1 MIPLTKSLNAKLLLI
16 VVLTVTLSGLIAA
29 LRQEWV
35 ERQRLEATYDAQL
48 KQTAKGYQRQ
58 LADELEQRQHL
69 LEAAHDVLMQRLVA
83 EHEVPL
89 PESTLVQGEDQAW
102 RSFDGISAVFVHRDS
117 PPDATTRDYIARS
130 RQVWEEIVP
139 LLGTNFNSVYFVT
152 KSRMSRVWPG
162 NVVIEHRAD
171 HDITREN
178 LFQLATPQHNPLRQ
192 PRWVPFYFSD
202 YADVWMLTLVI
213 PVYVNDEFV
222 GVMGGTINGVNLLTQ
237 VIVPSAEKRDIHTI
251 IFDDKGR
258 LILRSDQQQQGQED
272 QALSHYLAQAAEGE
286 LALANISVREVAGE
300 PQHIGYFKL
309 DNMNWMMALHYPQ
322 ALIRTKLATTLS
334 DIYINILIL
343 ITFLFLILYFSI
355 RYFVVQRVRALA
367 LATASISQHDW
378 AVRVP
383 QTGRDEISFLGR
395 CINEMLLKI
404 NDLIDGLNSNIQQ
417 LERANLEARQLL
429 VAIESSTSMVV
440 ILNKAWELEYANAQF
455 WRASGYS
462 PADNLVGKRALLLEG
477 NAANTFQ
484 LKDIVAQLYGSVE
497 EGLPSN
503 LASNTHS
510 TNDWRAEYQA
520 TRSDGSHFWVMQTI
534 SAIFSDTGELEYF
547 IAVGHDSTD
556 RKANQ
561 EQMEHLAY
569 YDQLTGLHN
578 RVLFKDQLRKALN
591 SCQRNNTQFSLM
603 YLDLDHFKRINDTLG
618 HEAGDVLLVEVA
630 RRLRACLRE
639 ADIVARLGGDEFAVL
654 LQQVTNPQY
663 AYSVANKII
672 AALNQPLVLHGKEV
686 VIGVSIGIT
695 MAPNDSKDID
705 SLMKNADLAMYRAK
719 EKGRNKFQFYTAD
732 MNVQAEHRLALEN
745 DLRRALKNQEFEL
758 YYQPVVDLHTGQI
771 VSAEALLRWNHPQR
785 GMIQPED
792 FIPVAEDSGLIVPM
806 GKWVIYNACQQAKN
820 IHKALRRPI
829 TIAVNIS
836 ARQLHDNNFVDS
848 INTALKETRIAP
860 EWLAVELTETAVMTN
875 GDRAIERLQ
884 QIRDMGISIAIDDFG
899 TGYSSLSHLKRLPV
913 DTLKI
918 DRSFVEGLP
927 ADEEDRAI
935 VTLIVSMA
943 NSLDYKVVVEGVENA
958 TQLTFL
964 TLCGCDYAQ
973 GYYFGEPMPADKFL
987 QRLFEEGA
995 MHHAST
1001 YVADISRETPLD

>member
-1 MIPLTKSLNAKLLLI
+1 LIPLTKSLNAKLLLI
-16 VVLTVTLSGLIAA
+16 VVLTVTLSGLLAA

-35 ERQRLEATYDAQL
+35 ERQRLEASYDTQL
-48 KQTAKGYQRQ
+48 KQTVKGYQRQ
-58 LADELEQRQHL
+58 LAYQLAQRQHL
-69 LEAAHDVLMQRLVA
+69 LEAAHGILTQRLGDEDA
-83 EHEVPL
+83 APL
-89 PESTLVQGEDQAW
+89 PESTLVQGEDLAW
-102 RSFDGISAVFVHRDS
+102 RSLDGISAVFVHRDS
-117 PPDATTRDYIARS
+117 PPDAITLTHIART
-130 RQVWEEIVP
+130 RQVWEEIIP
-139 LLGTNFNSVYFVT
+139 LLSTNFSSVYFVSS
-152 KSRMSRVWPG
+152 SRMSRIWPG
-162 NVVIEHRAD
+162 GVVINHRAD
-171 HDITREN
+171 HDITQEN
-178 LFQLATPQHNPLRQ
+178 LYLFANPQNNPLRQ

-202 YADVWMLTLVI
+202 YADIWKLTLVI
-213 PVYVNDEFV
+213 PVYRQDEFI
-222 GVMGGTINGVNLLTQ
+222 GVMGGTISGGELLTQ

-251 IFDDKGR
+251 VFNDKGQ
-258 LILRSDQQQQGQED
+258 LIARSDRHQVGRED
-272 QALSHYLAQAAEGE
+272 PALARYLEQAANGE
-286 LALANISVREVAGE
+286 LAAGHISRRQVGGE
-300 PQHIGYFKL
+300 AQHIGYFTL

-343 ITFLFLILYFSI
+343 ITFLSLILYLSI

-383 QTGRDEISFLGR
+383 QTGQDEISFLGR

-404 NDLIDGLNSNIQQ
+404 NDLIHGLNSNIQQ

-455 WRASGYS
+455 WCISGYS
-462 PADNLVGKRALLLEG
+462 QADNLVGKHALLLEG

-484 LKDIVAQLYGSVE
+484 LKDIVAQLYKGAA
-497 EGLPSN
+497 GQHPGFAN
-503 LASNTHS
+503 NAHS

-520 TRSDGSHFWVMQTI
+520 TRRDGSHFWITQTI
-534 SAIFSDTGELEYF
+534 SAIFSETGELEYF

-561 EQMEHLAY
+561 ERMEHLAY

-630 RRLRACLRE
+630 RRLRTCLRE
-639 ADIVARLGGDEFAVL
+639 EDIVARLGGDEFAVL

-695 MAPNDSKDID
+695 MAPNDSEDID

-732 MNVQAEHRLALEN
+732 MNVQVEYRLALEN

-758 YYQPVVDLHTGQI
+758 YYQPVVELHTGRI

-785 GMIQPED
+785 GIIHPEA
-792 FIPVAEDSGLIVPM
+792 FIPVAEESGLIVPM

-836 ARQLHDNNFVDS
+836 ARQLLDKNFVDS
-848 INTALKETRIAP
+848 FRTALQETRIAP

-884 QIRDMGISIAIDDFG
+884 QVRDMGISIAIDDFG

-943 NSLDYKVVVEGVENA
+943 NSLDYKIVVEGVETA
-958 TQLTFL
+958 AQLTFL
-964 TLCGCDYAQ
+964 TLCGCEYAQ
-973 GYYFGEPMPADKFL
+973 GYYFGEPMSADNFL
-987 QRLFEEGA
+987 QRLFAEGKVDSVSNPA
-995 MHHAST
+995 T
-1001 YVADISRETPLD
+1001 FISRDTPLD

>member
-16 VVLTVTLSGLIAA
+16 VVLTVTLSGLLAA

-35 ERQRLEATYDAQL
+35 ERQRLEANYDTQL

-58 LADELEQRQHL
+58 LADELAQRQHL
-69 LEAAHDVLMQRLVA
+69 LEAAHGILLQRLA
-83 EHEVPL
+83 DDNAAPL
-89 PESTLVQGEDQAW
+89 PESTLVQGDDLAW
-102 RSFDGISAVFVHRDS
+102 RSLDGISAVFIHRDS
-117 PPDATTRDYIARS
+117 PPDATTHNYIART
-130 RQVWEEIVP
+130 RQVWEEIIP
-139 LLGTNFNSVYFVT
+139 LLSTNFNSVYFVSS
-152 KSRMSRVWPG
+152 SRMSRIWPG
-162 NVVIEHRAD
+162 DVVINHRAD
-171 HDITREN
+171 HDITQEN
-178 LFQLATPQHNPLRQ
+178 LYIFASPQNNPLRQ

-202 YADVWMLTLVI
+202 YIDVWMLTLVI
-213 PVYVNDEFV
+213 PVYLNDEFI
-222 GVMGGTINGVNLLTQ
+222 GVMGGTINGGELLEQ
-237 VIVPSAEKRDIHTI
+237 VIVPSVEKRDINTI
-251 IFDDKGR
+251 VFNDKGQ
-258 LILRSDQQQQGQED
+258 LIERSDQHQVGLED
-272 QALSHYLAQAAEGE
+272 PALTRYLEQAANGE
-286 LALANISVREVAGE
+286 IASGSISLRQVGGE
-300 PQHIGYFKL
+300 SQHIGYFTL

-343 ITFLFLILYFSI
+343 ITFLSLILYLSI

-383 QTGRDEISFLGR
+383 QTGQDEISFLGR

-455 WRASGYS
+455 WHVSGYS
-462 PADNLVGKRALLLEG
+462 QADNLVGKNALLLEG

-484 LKDIVAQLYGSVE
+484 LKDIVAQLYGETAGQHS
-497 EGLPSN
+497 GLAGN
-503 LASNTHS
+503 AHS

-520 TRSDGSHFWVMQTI
+520 TRRDGSHFWITQTI
-534 SAIFSDTGELEYF
+534 SAIFSETGELEYF

-561 EQMEHLAY
+561 ERMEHLAY

-630 RRLRACLRE
+630 RRLRTCLRE
-639 ADIVARLGGDEFAVL
+639 EDIVARLGGDEFAVL

-695 MAPNDSKDID
+695 MAPNDSEDSD

-732 MNVQAEHRLALEN
+732 MNVQVEYRLALEN

-758 YYQPVVDLHTGQI
+758 YYQPVVDLRTGQI
-771 VSAEALLRWNHPQR
+771 VSAEALMRWNHPQH
-785 GMIQPED
+785 GMIQPEA
-792 FIPVAEDSGLIVPM
+792 FIPVAEESGLIVPM

-836 ARQLHDNNFVDS
+836 ARQLLDKNFVEGFR
-848 INTALKETRIAP
+848 TALKETRIAP

-884 QIRDMGISIAIDDFG
+884 QVRDMGISIAIDDFG

-927 ADEEDRAI
+927 TDEEDRAI

-943 NSLDYKVVVEGVENA
+943 NSLDYRIVVEGVETSA
-958 TQLTFL
+958 QLTFL
-964 TLCGCDYAQ
+964 TLCGCEYAQ
-973 GYYFGEPMPADKFL
+973 GYYFGEPMSADKFL
-987 QRLFEEGA
+987 QRLFTEGKVGSVSNPA
-995 MHHAST
+995 T
-1001 YVADISRETPLD
+1001 FISRDTPLN